1 MSKNLF
7 TSSLLQ
13 FMDYF
18 VKKYDTKK
26 QCLLVSTQSAIIKG
40 NLSFVSNLKNKMK
53 PLNFKVYTDD
63 HSNFINWHN
72 TSAIHDRISYFSL
85 SMDEIK
91 PFHEAELDPIIHYD
105 DVIIISIFVF
115 ISFISSTEF
124 LICSNISKK
133 LLISSSL
140 DFIKSIIS
148 SS

>member
-105 DVIIISIFVF
+105 DVIIINDATIYSNGMKFSVKSHIVFTSSITGV
-115 ISFISSTEF
+115 SVV
-124 LICSNISKK
+124 SK
-133 LLISSSL
+133 
-140 DFIKSIIS
+140 DYEPTN
-148 SS
+148 